1 MADFFDDI
9 PEAEAEV
16 VFETEFSLPDP
27 ELVEEDHLTKFTREW
42 NLKLE
47 QKRQAEMEKEVL
59 VKTAA
64 EEERANWTTQRDI
77 RLKAK
82 KESNRNE
89 ELVVKEQLES
99 EVDNTKV
106 WDRVSKLIDVGE
118 GVELKG
124 SDTTRMHKLFIQ
136 LKNEPLEST
145 RAE

>member
-1 MADFFDDI
+1 MHMSMLHNTNCSADNG
-9 PEAEAEV
+9 
-16 VFETEFSLPDP
+16 THMCL
-27 ELVEEDHLTKFTREW
+27 LLNRKFTREW

-89 ELVVKEQLES
+89 ELVIKEQLES
-99 EVDNTKV
+99 EVDNIKV